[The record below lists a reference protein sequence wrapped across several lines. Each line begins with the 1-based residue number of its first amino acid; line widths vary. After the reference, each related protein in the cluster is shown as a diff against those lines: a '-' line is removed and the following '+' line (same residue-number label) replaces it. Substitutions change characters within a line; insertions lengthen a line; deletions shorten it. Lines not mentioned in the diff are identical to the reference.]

1 MDGIIFTRI
10 FLDTQAD
17 GNNMK
22 APKVFNCRES
32 KTGETTPVRVIVT
45 KYNNP
50 ETLAIL
56 LKCAESPWEDFAV
69 ITVNLVN
76 SPYGDGQ
83 YQDESHAY
91 IDTNNCPWAEE
102 FLQENGIAKPD
113 PRDIYGMSGYC
124 TYPLYEFAPGYRL
137 ISLNKSSK

>member
-1 MDGIIFTRI
+1 MRT
-10 FLDTQAD
+10 
-17 GNNMK
+17 
-22 APKVFNCRES
+22 PKIFNCRTS
-32 KTGETTPVRVIVT
+32 KTDATIPVTVIVT
-45 KYNNP
+45 KYTNP

-69 ITVNLVN
+69 ITVNLAN
-76 SPYGDGQ
+76 SPYGDVQ

-91 IDTNNCPWAEE
+91 INTNSCPWAED

>member
-1 MDGIIFTRI
+1 MRT
-10 FLDTQAD
+10 
-17 GNNMK
+17 
-22 APKVFNCRES
+22 PKIFNCRTS
-32 KTGETTPVRVIVT
+32 KTDATIPVTVIVT
-45 KYNNP
+45 KYTNP

-69 ITVNLVN
+69 ITVNLAN
-76 SPYGDGQ
+76 SPYGDVQ

-91 IDTNNCPWAEE
+91 INTNSCPWAEE

>member
-1 MDGIIFTRI
+1 
-10 FLDTQAD
+10 
-17 GNNMK
+17 MK
-22 APKVFNCRES
+22 APKVFNCRTDES
-32 KTGETTPVRVIVT
+32 DQGTPVKVIVT
-45 KYNNP
+45 KYTNP

-56 LKCAESPWEDFAV
+56 LTCAESPWEDFAV
-69 ITVNLVN
+69 ITVNLVS
-76 SPYGDGQ
+76 SPYGDVQ

-124 TYPLYEFAPGYRL
+124 AYPLYEFNPEYRL
-137 ISLNKSSK
+137 ISL

>member
-91 IDTNNCPWAEE
+91 INTNSCPWAED

>member
-1 MDGIIFTRI
+1 MDGTTFTRI

-91 IDTNNCPWAEE
+91 INTNSCPWAED

-137 ISLNKSSK
+137 ISLNKSSE

>member
-17 GNNMK
+17 GNNMRT
-22 APKVFNCRES
+22 PKIFNCRES

-91 IDTNNCPWAEE
+91 IDTNNCPWAED

-137 ISLNKSSK
+137 ISLNKSSE

>member
-1 MDGIIFTRI
+1 
-10 FLDTQAD
+10 
-17 GNNMK
+17 MK
-22 APKVFNCRES
+22 APKVFNCRTS
-32 KTGETTPVRVIVT
+32 KTDATTPVKVIVT
-45 KYNNP
+45 KYTNP

-69 ITVNLVN
+69 ITVNLVS
-76 SPYGDGQ
+76 SPYGDVK

-124 TYPLYEFAPGYRL
+124 TYPLYEFAPEYRL
-137 ISLNKSSK
+137 ISL

>member
-1 MDGIIFTRI
+1 
-10 FLDTQAD
+10 
-17 GNNMK
+17 MK
-22 APKVFNCRES
+22 ALKVFHCRTS
-32 KTGETTPVRVIVT
+32 KTDPTTPVTVVVT
-45 KYNNP
+45 KYTNP

-76 SPYGDGQ
+76 SPYGDVK

-91 IDTNNCPWAEE
+91 INTNSCPWAED

>member
-1 MDGIIFTRI
+1 MRT
-10 FLDTQAD
+10 
-17 GNNMK
+17 
-22 APKVFNCRES
+22 PKIFNCRTS
-32 KTGETTPVRVIVT
+32 KTDAATPVTVIVT
-45 KYNNP
+45 KYTNP

-56 LKCAESPWEDFAV
+56 LRCAESPWEDFAV
-69 ITVNLVN
+69 ITVNLAN
-76 SPYGDGQ
+76 SPYGDVQ

-91 IDTNNCPWAEE
+91 INTNSCPWAED

>member
-1 MDGIIFTRI
+1 
-10 FLDTQAD
+10 
-17 GNNMK
+17 MK
-22 APKVFNCRES
+22 APKIFNCRTS
-32 KTGETTPVRVIVT
+32 KTDATTPVKVIVT
-45 KYNNP
+45 KYTNP

-56 LKCAESPWEDFAV
+56 LRCAESPWEDFAV
-69 ITVNLVN
+69 ITVNLAN
-76 SPYGDGQ
+76 SPYGDVQ

-91 IDTNNCPWAEE
+91 INTNSCPWAED

>member
-1 MDGIIFTRI
+1 
-10 FLDTQAD
+10 
-17 GNNMK
+17 MK

-76 SPYGDGQ
+76 SPYGDRQ

-91 IDTNNCPWAEE
+91 INTNSCPWAED

-137 ISLNKSSK
+137 ISLNKSSE

>member
-1 MDGIIFTRI
+1 MRTSKI
-10 FLDTQAD
+10 
-17 GNNMK
+17 
-22 APKVFNCRES
+22 FNCRTS
-32 KTGETTPVRVIVT
+32 KTDATTPVTVIVT
-45 KYNNP
+45 KYTNP

-56 LKCAESPWEDFAV
+56 LRCAESPWEDFAV
-69 ITVNLVN
+69 ITVNLAN
-76 SPYGDGQ
+76 SPYGDVK

-91 IDTNNCPWAEE
+91 INTNSCPWAED

-137 ISLNKSSK
+137 ISLNKSSE

>member
-17 GNNMK
+17 GNNMRT
-22 APKVFNCRES
+22 PKIFNCRES

-45 KYNNP
+45 KYTNP

-76 SPYGDGQ
+76 SPYGDVK

-91 IDTNNCPWAEE
+91 INTNSCPWAED

-137 ISLNKSSK
+137 ISLSKSSE

>member
-1 MDGIIFTRI
+1 
-10 FLDTQAD
+10 
-17 GNNMK
+17 MK
-22 APKVFNCRES
+22 ALKVFHCRTS
-32 KTGETTPVRVIVT
+32 KTGKTTPVKVIVT
-45 KYNNP
+45 KYTNP

-69 ITVNLVN
+69 ITVNLVS
-76 SPYGDGQ
+76 SPYGDVK

-113 PRDIYGMSGYC
+113 PRDIYGMSGFC
-124 TYPLYEFAPGYRL
+124 TYPLYEFNPEYRL
-137 ISLNKSSK
+137 ISL